1 MEDKD
6 IGRPCP
12 PRHGKGNTSP
22 RRRRRSAVWQRRRP
36 RRPREA
42 PWEMHPG
49 SSQQWAFGTPEPTH
63 PTVAQTACCPHCTVT
78 RLGDMRAHAVAPFPF
93 PSLLPRPPADPD
105 IPGHVYPSLSLHI
118 LSAGLPLWRNR
129 TTGTVYTG
137 IGDEGVAHP
146 RRGRGKPGETQPP
159 RKDGPHEDRHTYPR
173 SSPSPQLR
181 PRKCRA
187 GFSRQS
193 PRRRRARCAP
203 AGRRRPAG
211 RASRRSWGGQT
222 REQRQRPCLPPC
234 ASGSHGFRTDAP
246 GQLRSAPGR
255 GVRWDLCCSGGL
267 CEETCCHPLPA
278 ADCRAGC
285 AADTLSDH
293 SMAQRTAAGFCPELC
308 PPPSAGQVMRNPTA
322 PKGCSLWNTRT
333 PPPSQH
339 SASSCPFLDQHLSN
353 ANSTRRSTTSTM
365 SHCRMI

>member
-1 MEDKD
+1 MKTDTRTHAPVHLLSCVPVNAVPAFPGKVRGGEERGVHLQAGEDQQE
-6 IGRPCP
+6 GRP
-12 PRHGKGNTSP
+12 G
-22 RRRRRSAVWQRRRP
+22 V
-36 RRPREA
+36 
-42 PWEMHPG
+42 PG
-49 SSQQWAFGTPEPTH
+49 
-63 PTVAQTACCPHCTVT
+63 
-78 RLGDMRAHAVAPFPF
+78 
-93 PSLLPRPPADPD
+93 
-105 IPGHVYPSLSLHI
+105 
-118 LSAGLPLWRNR
+118 
-129 TTGTVYTG
+129 
-137 IGDEGVAHP
+137 
-146 RRGRGKPGETQPP
+146 
-159 RKDGPHEDRHTYPR
+159 
-173 SSPSPQLR
+173 
-181 PRKCRA
+181 
-187 GFSRQS
+187 
-193 PRRRRARCAP
+193 
-203 AGRRRPAG
+203 
-211 RASRRSWGGQT
+211 GGQT